1 MLKAIFHPKA
11 FLSTKRNVKLGLKA
25 RTQVI
30 QVLENT
36 ALNVRGIC
44 KVTGLSYRIVVH
56 HLRLLE
62 TEKVATRRGKKP
74 FTWELT
80 GVGQQRLVNIKSH

>member
-1 MLKAIFHPKA
+1 LKAIFHPKA
-11 FLSTKRNVKLGLKA
+11 FLSTRRNVKLGLAA

>member
-1 MLKAIFHPKA
+1 LKAKFHPKA

-30 QVLENT
+30 QALENT
-36 ALNVRGIC
+36 ALNVRGVC

-62 TEKVATRRGKKP
+62 AEKVVTRKGKKP

-80 GVGQQRLVNIKSH
+80 GAGQQRLVNLKPH